1 MTTVIDE
8 RVVEM
13 KFNNAD
19 FEKNV
24 AQSMATLEN
33 LKKSLNFDSAKSLE
47 ELGKASKNFTLTG
60 MTETLTEATTKFSAL
75 EIAGVTAIAKITSAA
90 MDFGA
95 KFVKSLSI
103 DQVSTGFNKYAE
115 KTTSVQTIIAA
126 TGESIEEVTSQIER
140 LNWFTDET
148 SYNLVDMT
156 SNIAKF
162 TSNGIKLQDAVTQMI
177 GIANAAALSGANAE
191 KASHAMTGFSK
202 AMGEGKM
209 TSQQWSWIQ
218 TAGMDTMAFKEA
230 LIDAAVAAG
239 TLTKVSDGYFKTLE
253 GNEVTLTNFETNM
266 KDAWIIPEVMTSALE
281 NYGNFSQELYD
292 SLEKID
298 WALTTSE
305 LLDYIEDY
313 KAGTLDINELAEE
326 LGVSAS
332 DLHDVMTTLSDDA
345 LALGEKS
352 FRAGQEAKTFGEAIG
367 SVKDAVSTG
376 WMTTFEMI
384 FGNYEEA
391 KKLWTG
397 VANSMYDAFA
407 EGGNVRNEVLK
418 QWKELGGRDSLI
430 MGAVRA
436 ANLFVKPL
444 SVIKQAFGDMFPN
457 VKGMA
462 EGLKSMTDRF
472 ADLMQKLQPSE
483 GMLKDIYL
491 TFKGIFTI
499 GKLLIDV
506 FTGIIKAIAP
516 VTRPFGSLLEMV
528 LHFTGYLG
536 AAIIVISEYIEK
548 NGILKT
554 VIETIVTAF
563 KTFFGV
569 IKDGAFV
576 LGGVVLGTIVKVISL
591 LTTGVTAIAKWVSDS
606 KILQTVINKI
616 SSGIN
621 KLTGFIRKLLGVSD
635 KTTTKIVKMKHYLS
649 GNNTAIAETGTLT
662 REATGDLKKSN
673 TVLDLFLKLLKGAGT
688 IVAGAVLTVL
698 TAIKT
703 IATNI
708 FNFFKDFKTR
718 FTDAKKNT
726 KNFFD
731 VIKAFFK
738 TLFEMFGE
746 VIGKI
751 GEFFEGLGVDTDG
764 VKTSIETIFT
774 AVGTLLSKID
784 TGKIA
789 AVAMAAALLA
799 LVGSFVKVA
808 DGIKTAFGAIS
819 GVFNNI
825 NKILKKQFMK
835 SSVITDLA
843 KSFAIIAGSLALLTF
858 VDQDKL
864 KSVGDVMLTLM
875 IAFSACAAMLKVLDN
890 MLVKSTL
897 KSKIS
902 GIDGSILALA
912 GSFALLAGVL
922 ALLNEVELK
931 GGFKDWAAKLGII
944 LLMMGEVVAAT
955 VIISKF
961 TPKLAK
967 GAILMLA
974 VAASMKMLID
984 AIVTISNSPVDN
996 IKGRLGEFSVLFVGL
1011 SAVIAAAG
1019 RIKLTSALS
1028 LILVAKALEKM
1039 WPVLTDLAKAIA
1051 GSNFGPIADAANNVL
1066 NSIRNFYHNLVN
1078 VFGEIGGNLTFLV
1091 STLGGIL
1098 VIMKLLTIMLPGL
1111 KDIGAFV
1118 ASLGAAAAGFGVG
1131 FLAISKAFEIMS
1143 GAMKVMTPEQFSQIK
1158 SILTNFMLLM
1168 GSFIVVAQI
1177 IGVVSNVMG
1186 KKILKWTDNLQINFF
1201 GIAAAFVGIG
1211 VASILLAKSLDIL
1224 ANNIAPEKL
1233 AAPTGAMVALLAFLG
1248 IAAAGAGQITKAM
1261 PVIAGLTAIITAIA
1275 VLVAELMILSTL
1287 IKDQTT
1293 IVIPLAAMIG
1303 IMGMLALVCA
1313 EVSKIQVKQALSVM
1327 GMIVSVAVGL
1337 VGIGLALKLIASIK
1351 WTSLIKT
1358 IGLGVVPTVAIL
1370 YTLLVALNELAK
1382 EMSLPRVKNV
1392 SILLGATVGSLIVLG
1407 AELYGL
1413 SRIKFSSLIKA
1424 IIGMTAVVVEL
1435 GLLISFLGGVSKNIT
1450 KANVRNIAL
1459 LMATTVSALVVLG
1472 LELWRL
1478 STIKSEDLW
1487 KAVGVMSVMTLVV
1500 SAFAGLMAVIQGVL
1514 FSTTAGAGNALLTA
1528 FIYSLAAAFIA
1539 FGAALALASVGF
1551 YVGAKAIEVLIPPIK
1566 ELAGLVSSDPDLPGN
1581 LSFLALSL
1589 ASLGVGLG
1597 VFGVGGAVGA
1607 VAIALLAAALN
1618 HLQPAVS
1625 SINADLETL
1634 ATVDFQSIADG
1645 FTSLAV
1651 AGIVLGVGAGGVR
1664 DYSLALDQLT
1674 RAIGNFDSGVKNTN
1688 PAKTVETM
1696 YQGIDGTIVTQT
1708 SVTSQKA
1715 YASGEEI
1722 GDSVSGGVLSKED
1735 DIQQAEKKAIDPLLN
1750 GVEIDA
1756 KTGMVKTKSSIETA
1770 WNNLTN
1776 WFGSTAKNNLSAAT
1790 KSATEGVKDSISPV
1804 VKEEIDNA
1812 KTYAENSLNQLLGV
1826 FEGFAFKI
1834 KGILNSSNQEIS
1846 QYGANGMPT
1855 SVIKQMYGGTAV
1867 YAKDMAGAYERLTD
1881 KIKVTGKGLVENDFI
1896 LKELKKAF
1904 EDAKKEAEEF
1914 AKGIGGAGESA
1925 GAASSSLKDFAS
1937 TVKDTIANQL
1947 DMFTKF
1953 DMKTGISADQMLEN
1967 MRSNIDGFASWSHR
1981 MSVLAER
1988 FADHGIEGLWEKL
2001 AEMGPKGYETMNAF
2015 YTMSEEQ
2022 LDQVRNLW
2030 ATGLTLPDTQ
2040 ASIIG
2045 DGYKYIGEMMVKG
2058 VSTAL
2063 DDHKALHASIHSL
2076 NEDGKKDFITD
2087 WKIGSPSK
2095 VTAEFGEYMVLGIV
2109 QGLNDQA
2116 TRSWL
2121 IANVHSLCAEIKA
2134 EFTNPETGLSAEAFK
2149 EVGESIMTNF
2159 VEGVFVQAGL
2169 MSVEGFAKAF
2179 LALETVTENITSFC
2193 NSVKKLITAA
2203 FLIPMDDSGEASYSM
2218 VFYNYG
2224 LMMLEGLSTA
2234 FLPDSEKVV
2243 ALMELIKAFCEN
2255 IKKTFID
2262 GWEMAGEDGALKRS
2276 EVFYEIGCYAMQGL
2290 IDGLEEKGAEAI
2302 STAEDIANQI
2312 REIIQS
2318 AWDEH
2323 SPSRVFKQIG
2333 WFAMEGLRIGMEDAA
2348 ENVYK
2353 AARAVADTS
2362 VDEATSNI
2370 GRIQDA
2376 INIGMDMN
2384 PIITPMLDLSYLK
2397 AQMNEIDNLFASRE
2411 LALSAQNE
2419 GGLSGSNGSGAVFNY
2434 TQNNY
2439 SPKALSRVEIYRQT
2453 QNQLSQVRK
2462 VVKGK

>member
-24 AQSMATLEN
+24 AQSMDTLDK
-33 LKKSLNFDSAKSLE
+33 LKKSLNIDTGKSLE
-47 ELGKASKNFTLTG
+47 ELGKASKNFSLAG
-60 MTETLTEATTKFSAL
+60 VTETITEATTKFSAL

-103 DQVSTGFNKYAE
+103 DQVSSGFDKYAQ
-115 KTTSVQTIIAA
+115 KTQSVQTIIAA

-162 TSNGIKLQDAVTQMI
+162 TSNGIKLQDATTQMI

-209 TSQQWSWIQ
+209 TRQQWSWIQ

-253 GNEVTLTNFETNM
+253 GHEVTLTNFEANM

-281 NYGNFSQELYD
+281 NYGKFSQELYD
-292 SLEKID
+292 SLEKLD
-298 WALTTSE
+298 GALTTSE
-305 LLDYIEDY
+305 LLDYLEDY

-352 FRAGQEAKTFGEAIG
+352 FRAGQEAKTFQEAID

-376 WMTTFEMI
+376 WMTTFELI

-444 SVIKQAFGDMFPN
+444 SAIKQAFNDMFPN

-472 ADLMQKLQPSE
+472 ADLMQRLQPSE

-499 GKLLIDV
+499 GKLLINV
-506 FTGIIKAIAP
+506 FTSIIKAIAP

-548 NGILKT
+548 NGVLKT
-554 VIETIVTAF
+554 IIETIVTAF
-563 KTFFGV
+563 KTLFGV
-569 IKDGAFV
+569 IKEGAFV
-576 LGGVVLGTIVKVISL
+576 LGGVVIGSIVKIISL
-591 LTTGVTAIAKWVSDS
+591 LATGASTIYKWVSS
-606 KILQTVINKI
+606 SNVLQTVISKI

-621 KLTGFIRKLLGVSD
+621 KLTGFVKKLLGVTD
-635 KTTTKIVKMKHYLS
+635 KTTTKVVKMKEYLA
-649 GNNTAIAETGTLT
+649 GNNTVIAETGTIT
-662 REATGDLKKSN
+662 RETTNELKKSN

-688 IVAGAVLTVL
+688 IVAGAVLAL
-698 TAIKT
+698 LAGIKT

-708 FNFFKDFKTR
+708 FNFFKDFKAR

-731 VIKAFFK
+731 VVKAFFK
-738 TLFEMFGE
+738 TLFEMFGD
-746 VIGKI
+746 IGVKI
-751 GEFFEGLGVDTDG
+751 GEFFEKLGVNTDG
-764 VKTSIETIFT
+764 VKTSLDTIGT
-774 AVGTLLSKID
+774 AVLTLLSKID
-784 TGKIA
+784 MGKIA

-808 DGIKTAFGAIS
+808 DGIKSAFGAIS

-858 VDQDKL
+858 VDQTKL
-864 KSVGDVMLTLM
+864 RNVGDIMLSLM
-875 IAFSACAAMLKVLDN
+875 IAFSACAMALKVLDN
-890 MLVKSTL
+890 MLVKSVL

-931 GGFKDWAAKLGII
+931 GGFKEWAAKLGIV
-944 LLMMGEVVAAT
+944 LAMMAEVVAAT
-955 VIISKF
+955 LVISKL
-961 TPKLAK
+961 TPVLSK

-974 VAASMKMLID
+974 VAASMKLLVD
-984 AIVTISNSPVDN
+984 AIVTISNSEVAN
-996 IKGRLGEFSVLFVGL
+996 ISGRLAEFSVLFIGL
-1011 SAVIAAAG
+1011 SAVLAAAG

-1028 LILVAKALEKM
+1028 LILVAKALNM
-1039 WPVLTDLAKAIA
+1039 VWPELTDLAKTVA
-1051 GSNFGPIADAANNVL
+1051 GSNFGPIADVANNVL
-1066 NSIRNFYHNLVN
+1066 NSIKNFYHNLVDTM
-1078 VFGEIGGNLTFLV
+1078 GDIYGNLVFLV
-1091 STLGGIL
+1091 STIGGIL
-1098 VIMKLLTIMLPGL
+1098 AITKLLTVMLPGL
-1111 KDIGAFV
+1111 KDIGVFV
-1118 ASLGAAAAGFGVG
+1118 ASLGAAAAGFGIG

-1143 GAMKVMTPEQFSQIK
+1143 EATKNMTPEQFAEIK
-1158 SILTNFMLLM
+1158 SILLGFGVLM
-1168 GSFIVVAQI
+1168 GSIIVVSQI

-1186 KKILKWTDNLQINFF
+1186 KKILKWTDNLQVNFF
-1201 GIAAAFVGIG
+1201 AIAAAFIGIG
-1211 VASILLAKSLDIL
+1211 AASILLAKALDIL
-1224 ANNIAPEKL
+1224 ANNVSPEKL
-1233 AAPTGAMVALLAFLG
+1233 LGPTVALSALLGFLA
-1248 IAAAGAGQITKAM
+1248 IAAVGASYIKKGLPI
-1261 PVIAGLTAIITAIA
+1261 IAGLTAVITAIA
-1275 VLVAELMILSTL
+1275 VLIAELVILSTL

-1293 IVIPLAAMIG
+1293 LIVPLAAMVG
-1303 IMGMLALVCA
+1303 VMGMLALVCSQIA
-1313 EVSKIQVKQALSVM
+1313 KIQVKQALSVI
-1327 GMIVSVAVGL
+1327 GMIVSVAGGL
-1337 VGIGLALKLIASIK
+1337 VSIGLTLKLVSTIP
-1351 WTSLIKT
+1351 WTSLIKA
-1358 IGLGVVPTVAIL
+1358 IGGVIATVAVV

-1382 EMSLPRVKNV
+1382 EMSLPRVRNV
-1392 SILLGATVGSLIVLG
+1392 ITLLGSTVLALLALAGSLYL
-1407 AELYGL
+1407 L
-1413 SRIKFSSLIKA
+1413 SKIKCTSLIKA
-1424 IIGMTAVVVEL
+1424 IGGMTAVIVEL
-1435 GLLISFLGGVSKNIT
+1435 GILISFLGGVSKSIT
-1450 KANVRNIAL
+1450 KANVRNIAS
-1459 LMATTVSALVVLG
+1459 LMVAAVGSLVVLG
-1472 LELWRL
+1472 TELWAL
-1478 STIKSEDLW
+1478 SKIKSEDLW

-1514 FSTTAGAGNALLTA
+1514 FTTTAGAGNALLTA

-1566 ELAGLVSSDPDLPGN
+1566 ELAGLVSNDPDLPGN
-1581 LSFLALSL
+1581 LSLLAMSL
-1589 ASLGVGLG
+1589 VALGVGLG
-1597 VFGVGGAVGA
+1597 AFGIGGTVGA
-1607 VAIALLAAALN
+1607 VAIALLAATLKL
-1618 HLQPAVS
+1618 LQPAVS
-1625 SINADLETL
+1625 AINTDL
-1634 ATVDFQSIADG
+1634 ATLSGVNFVAISDG
-1645 FTSLAV
+1645 LVELAK
-1651 AGIVLGVGAGGVR
+1651 AGIILGFGAGGVK
-1664 DYSLALDQLT
+1664 DYSLALEQLT
-1674 RAIGNFDSGVKNTN
+1674 KAISNFDSGVKGTN

-1708 SVTSQKA
+1708 SVTSEKA
-1715 YASGEEI
+1715 WASGEEI
-1722 GDSVSGGVLSKED
+1722 GDAVSGGILSKEG
-1735 DIQQAEKKAIDPLLN
+1735 DINQAEKQAMEPIIKGA
-1750 GVEIDA
+1750 EIDA
-1756 KTGMVKTKSSIETA
+1756 KTGMVKTKSTLQVGFDAIGNFLS
-1770 WNNLTN
+1770 
-1776 WFGSTAKNNLSAAT
+1776 GKAKNTISTGAKSAADGIKDT
-1790 KSATEGVKDSISPV
+1790 IGPAVKNEV
-1804 VKEEIDNA
+1804 ENA
-1812 KTYAENSLNQLLGV
+1812 KIYAETSLGQLLNIFQN
-1826 FEGFAFKI
+1826 FEFKI
-1834 KGILNSSNQEIS
+1834 KGILNSSGQEIS
-1846 QYGANGMPT
+1846 RFGANGMPS
-1855 SVIKQMYGGTAV
+1855 SVIKNIYGGTAA
-1867 YAKDMAGAYERLTD
+1867 YTGLAGAIKKVGDEVGLTN
-1881 KIKVTGKGLVENDFI
+1881 IGLDEDNFI
-1896 LKELKKAF
+1896 LKGIK
-1904 EDAKKEAEEF
+1904 DAMSEATEGTEGF
-1914 AKGIGGAGESA
+1914 AEGLDGVGESA
-1925 GAASSSLKDFAS
+1925 GKAGSSLKDFAS

-1953 DMKTGISADQMLEN
+1953 DIKTGITAEQMIEN

-1981 MSVLAER
+1981 MTVLAER
-1988 FADHGIEGLWEKL
+1988 FADHGIEGLYEKL

-2022 LDQVRNLW
+2022 LDQVRDLW

-2058 VSTAL
+2058 VSSAL
-2063 DDHKALHASIHSL
+2063 DDHKALHNSIHGL
-2076 NEDGKKDFITD
+2076 NEDAKKDFQTEWEIH
-2087 WKIGSPSK
+2087 SPSG
-2095 VTAEFGEYMVLGIV
+2095 VTKKYGEYMLMGIAE
-2109 QGLNDQA
+2109 GLNDQA
-2116 TRSWL
+2116 TQSWL
-2121 IANVHSLCAEIKA
+2121 ITNIHSLCTMIKE
-2134 EFTNPETGLSAEAFK
+2134 EFTNPETGISAESFK
-2149 EVGESIMTNF
+2149 EVGETIMTDF

-2179 LALETVTENITSFC
+2179 LALETVTENIQAFC
-2193 NSVKKLITAA
+2193 DYVKKLFTAS
-2203 FLIPMDDSGEASYSM
+2203 FLIPMGDEGEASYSI

-2224 LMMLEGLSTA
+2224 LMMLEGLSAA
-2234 FLPDSEKVV
+2234 FAPESEKVV
-2243 ALMELIKAFCEN
+2243 ALMELIKTFCDD
-2255 IKKTFID
+2255 IKNKFIE
-2262 GWEMAGEDGALKRS
+2262 GWEMGGEDGGLTRS

-2290 IDGLEEKGAEAI
+2290 EEGIREKGADAI
-2302 STAEDIANQI
+2302 AAAEDIMTQIIAIMEKIPQINSPSKVTHRIGAYISEGLEIGI
-2312 REIIQS
+2312 RE
-2318 AWDEH
+2318 
-2323 SPSRVFKQIG
+2323 G
-2333 WFAMEGLRIGMEDAA
+2333 A
-2348 ENVYK
+2348 ENVYN
-2353 AARAVADTS
+2353 AAKMVAESSMDGITDN
-2362 VDEATSNI
+2362 V
-2370 GRIQDA
+2370 GRIQDV
-2376 INIGMDMN
+2376 INTDLDLN
-2384 PIITPMLDLSYLK
+2384 PIITPMLDLSYLR
-2397 AQMNEIDNLFASRE
+2397 QQLSEVDSMFASKRMAVE
-2411 LALSAQNE
+2411 AQNV
-2419 GGLSGSNGSGAVFNY
+2419 GAGSGNATPSTINY

-2439 SPKALSRVEIYRQT
+2439 SPKSLSRYEIYRQT
-2453 QNQLSQVRK
+2453 RNQLSQL
-2462 VVKGK
+2462 KGALG

>member
-24 AQSMATLEN
+24 AQSMDTLDK
-33 LKKSLNFDSAKSLE
+33 LKKSLNIDTGKSLE
-47 ELGKASKNFTLTG
+47 EIGKASKNFSLAG
-60 MTETLTEATTKFSAL
+60 VTETITEATTKFSAL

-103 DQVSTGFNKYAE
+103 DQVSSGFDKYAQ
-115 KTTSVQTIIAA
+115 KTQSVQTIIAA

-218 TAGMDTMAFKEA
+218 TSGMDTMAFKQA

-239 TLTKVSDGYFKTLE
+239 TLTKVADGYFQTLK
-253 GNEVTLTNFETNM
+253 GHEVTLTNFEANM
-266 KDAWIIPEVMTSALE
+266 KDAWIIPDVMTSALE
-281 NYGNFSQELYD
+281 NYGQFSQELYD
-292 SLEKID
+292 SLEKLD
-298 WALTTSE
+298 GALTTSE
-305 LLDYIEDY
+305 LLDYLEDY

-332 DLHDVMTTLSDDA
+332 DLHDVMETLSDDA

-352 FRAGQEAKTFGEAIG
+352 FRAGQEAKTFQEAID

-376 WMTTFEMI
+376 WMTTFELI

-397 VANSMYDAFA
+397 VANSMYEAFA

-444 SVIKQAFGDMFPN
+444 SAIKMAFNDMFPN

-462 EGLKSMTDRF
+462 EGLKAFTDRF
-472 ADLMQKLQPSE
+472 AELMQRLQPSE
-483 GMLKDIYL
+483 SMLKDIYF

-499 GKLLIDV
+499 GKMLINV
-506 FTGIIKAIAP
+506 FTSIIKAIAP

-536 AAIIVISEYIEK
+536 RLIVVISDYIEK
-548 NGILKT
+548 NGLLKT
-554 VIETIVTAF
+554 VIETIVASF
-563 KTFFGV
+563 KTFFGI
-569 IKDGAFV
+569 IKEGAFI
-576 LGGVVLGTIVKVISL
+576 LGGVVIGSIIKIISL
-591 LTTGVTAIAKWVSDS
+591 LASGATAIYKWVSGS
-606 KILQTVINKI
+606 NILQTVLNKI
-616 SSGIN
+616 SSGIS
-621 KLTGFIRKLLGVSD
+621 KLTNFVNKLLGVTD
-635 KTTTKIVKMKHYLS
+635 KTTTKIVKMKTYLS
-649 GNNTAIAETGTLT
+649 GNNSVIAETGTLT
-662 REATGDLKKSN
+662 RETTKELKKTN

-688 IVAGAVLTVL
+688 IVAGAVLALL
-698 TAIKT
+698 TGIKT

-718 FTDAKKNT
+718 FTEAKKNAT
-726 KNFFD
+726 NFFE
-731 VIKAFFK
+731 VIKVFFK
-738 TLFEMFGE
+738 TLFEMFDG
-746 VIGKI
+746 IGAKI
-751 GEFFEGLGVDTDG
+751 GEFFEKLGVNTDG
-764 VKTSIETIFT
+764 VKTSLDGIGT
-774 AVGTLLSKID
+774 AVLTLLSKID
-784 TGKIA
+784 MGKIA
-789 AVAMAAALLA
+789 AIAMAAALLA
-799 LVGSFVKVA
+799 LVGAFVKVA
-808 DGIKTAFGAIS
+808 DGIKSAFGAIS

-875 IAFSACAAMLKVLDN
+875 IAFSSCAAMLKVLDN

-944 LLMMGEVVAAT
+944 LLMMGEVVLA
-955 VIISKF
+955 VFIISKL
-961 TPKLAK
+961 TPALSK

-974 VAASMKMLID
+974 VAASMKLLVD
-984 AIVTISNSPVDN
+984 AIVTISNSEVAN
-996 IKGRLGEFSVLFVGL
+996 ISGRLAEFSVLFVGL
-1011 SAVIAAAG
+1011 SAVLAAAG
-1019 RIKLTSALS
+1019 RIKLSSALS
-1028 LILVAKALEKM
+1028 LILVAKALNM
-1039 WPVLTDLAKAIA
+1039 VWPELTDLAKTVA

-1066 NSIRNFYHNLVN
+1066 NSIKNFYHNLVDT
-1078 VFGEIGGNLTFLV
+1078 FGDIGGNLVFLV

-1098 VIMKLLTIMLPGL
+1098 AVTKLLTIMLPGL
-1111 KDIGAFV
+1111 KDIGVFV
-1118 ASLGAAAAGFGVG
+1118 AGLGAAAAGFGIG

-1143 GAMKVMTPEQFSQIK
+1143 EATKTMTPERFAAIRNT
-1158 SILTNFMLLM
+1158 LLWFGGLM
-1168 GSFIVVAQI
+1168 GAIIVAVQV
-1177 IGVVSNVMG
+1177 IGAVSNVLG
-1186 KKILKWTDNLQINFF
+1186 KKAIKWVDNLNVNFF
-1201 GIAAAFVGIG
+1201 AIATAFVGIG

-1224 ANNIAPEKL
+1224 ANNVSPEKL
-1233 AAPTGAMVALLAFLG
+1233 LGPTVAISALLGFLA
-1248 IAAAGAGQITKAM
+1248 IAAYGAGTITKAM
-1261 PVIAGLTAIITAIA
+1261 PVLAGLTAVITAVA
-1275 VLVAELMILSTL
+1275 VLIAELVILSTL
-1287 IKDQTT
+1287 IKDQTSLA
-1293 IVIPLAAMIG
+1293 IPLVTMVG
-1303 IMGMLALVCA
+1303 VMGMLALVCNA
-1313 EVSKIQVKQALSVM
+1313 ISKIQVKQALSVI
-1327 GMIVSVAVGL
+1327 GMIISVAGGL
-1337 VGIGLALKLIASIK
+1337 VSIGLTLKLMSTIP
-1351 WTSLIKT
+1351 WTSLIKA
-1358 IGLGVVPTVAIL
+1358 IGGVIATVAVV

-1382 EMSLPRVKNV
+1382 EMSLPRVRNV
-1392 SILLGATVGSLIVLG
+1392 ITLLGSTVLALLALAGSLYL
-1407 AELYGL
+1407 L
-1413 SRIKFSSLIKA
+1413 SKIKCTSLIKA
-1424 IIGMTAVVVEL
+1424 IGGMTAVIVEL
-1435 GLLISFLGGVSKNIT
+1435 GVLISFLGGVSKSIT
-1450 KANVRNIAL
+1450 KANVRNIAG
-1459 LMATTVSALVVLG
+1459 LMVAAVRSLVVLG
-1472 LELWRL
+1472 TELYAL

-1566 ELAGLVSSDPDLPGN
+1566 ELAGLISDDADLPGK
-1581 LSFLALSL
+1581 LSLLALSL

-1597 VFGVGGAVGA
+1597 VFGVGGTVGA
-1607 VAIALLAAALN
+1607 VAIALLAASLKL
-1618 HLQPAVS
+1618 LQPAVNA
-1625 SINADLETL
+1625 INTDLVTL
-1634 ATVDFQSIADG
+1634 SGVDFVAISNGLIE
-1645 FTSLAV
+1645 LAK
-1651 AGIVLGVGAGGVR
+1651 AGIILGFGAGGVK
-1664 DYSLALDQLT
+1664 DYSLALEQLT
-1674 RAIGNFDSGVKNTN
+1674 KAIGNFDSGVKSTN

-1708 SVTSQKA
+1708 SVTSEKA
-1715 YASGEEI
+1715 WASGEEI
-1722 GDSVSGGVLSKED
+1722 GDAVSGGILSKEG
-1735 DIQQAEKKAIDPLLN
+1735 DISQAEKQAMEPIIKGA
-1750 GVEIDA
+1750 EIDA
-1756 KTGMVKTKSSIETA
+1756 KTGMVKTKSTLQVGFDAIGNFLS
-1770 WNNLTN
+1770 
-1776 WFGSTAKNNLSAAT
+1776 GKAKNTISTGAKSAADGIKDT
-1790 KSATEGVKDSISPV
+1790 IGPAVKNEV
-1804 VKEEIDNA
+1804 ENA
-1812 KTYAENSLNQLLGV
+1812 KIYAETSLGQLLNIFQN
-1826 FEGFAFKI
+1826 FEFKI
-1834 KGILNSSNQEIS
+1834 KGILNSSGQEIS
-1846 QYGANGMPT
+1846 RFGANGMPT
-1855 SVIKQMYGGTAV
+1855 SVIKNIYGGTAA
-1867 YAKDMAGAYERLTD
+1867 YTGLAGAIKKVGDEVGLTN
-1881 KIKVTGKGLVENDFI
+1881 IGLDEDNFI
-1896 LKELKKAF
+1896 LKGIK
-1904 EDAKKEAEEF
+1904 DAMSEATEGTEGF
-1914 AKGIGGAGESA
+1914 AEGLDGVGESA
-1925 GAASSSLKDFAS
+1925 GKAGSSLKDFAS

-1953 DMKTGISADQMLEN
+1953 DIKTGISADQMLEN

-1981 MSVLAER
+1981 MTVLAER
-1988 FADHGIEGLWEKL
+1988 FADHGIEGLYEKL

-2022 LDQVRNLW
+2022 LDQVRELW

-2058 VSTAL
+2058 VSSAL
-2063 DDHKALHASIHSL
+2063 DDHKALHASIHGL
-2076 NEDGKKDFITD
+2076 NEDAKKDFQTEWEIH
-2087 WKIGSPSK
+2087 SPSG
-2095 VTAEFGEYMVLGIV
+2095 VTKKYGEYMLMGIAE
-2109 QGLNDQA
+2109 GLNDQA
-2116 TRSWL
+2116 TQSWL
-2121 IANVHSLCAEIKA
+2121 ITNIHSLCTMIKE
-2134 EFTNPETGLSAEAFK
+2134 EFTNPETGISAESFK
-2149 EVGESIMTNF
+2149 EVGETIMTDF

-2179 LALETVTENITSFC
+2179 LALETVRENITTFC
-2193 NSVKKLITAA
+2193 NTVKQLITAA
-2203 FLIPMDDSGEASYSM
+2203 FLIPMDEGGEASYSI
-2218 VFYNYG
+2218 VFYNFG
-2224 LMMLEGLSTA
+2224 LMMLEGLRMA
-2234 FLPDSEKVV
+2234 FVPENEKVV
-2243 ALMELIKAFCEN
+2243 ALMELIKTFCDD
-2255 IKKTFID
+2255 IKNKFIE
-2262 GWEMAGEDGALKRS
+2262 GWQMGGEDGGLTRS

-2290 IDGLEEKGAEAI
+2290 EEGIREKGADAI
-2302 STAEDIANQI
+2302 AAAEDIMTQIIAIMKKIPKISSPSKVTHKIGAYISEGLEIGI
-2312 REIIQS
+2312 RE
-2318 AWDEH
+2318 
-2323 SPSRVFKQIG
+2323 G
-2333 WFAMEGLRIGMEDAA
+2333 A
-2348 ENVYK
+2348 ENVYN
-2353 AARAVADTS
+2353 AAKTVAESSMNGITDN
-2362 VDEATSNI
+2362 V
-2370 GRIQDA
+2370 GRIQDV
-2376 INIGMDMN
+2376 INTDLDLN
-2384 PIITPMLDLSYLK
+2384 PIITPMLDLSYLR
-2397 AQMNEIDNLFASRE
+2397 QQLNEVDSMFASKRMAVE
-2411 LALSAQNE
+2411 AQN
-2419 GGLSGSNGSGAVFNY
+2419 GGAGSGNATPSTINY

-2439 SPKALSRVEIYRQT
+2439 SPKSLSRYEIYRQT
-2453 QNQLSQVRK
+2453 RNQLSQL
-2462 VVKGK
+2462 KGALG